1 MTNFELPRHV
11 GHDLCEGF
19 VNAALYVN
27 PVYRNTRLARMSEFQ
42 RMYGIGGL
50 DEVGIIED
58 EDGTVAAEFE
68 GYLFQAVGADFG
80 DELADACAT
89 GEGDFLDF
97 GIAAQSL
104 AEAGSIV

>member
-1 MTNFELPRHV
+1 
-11 GHDLCEGF
+11 
-19 VNAALYVN
+19 
-27 PVYRNTRLARMSEFQ
+27 MSEFQ